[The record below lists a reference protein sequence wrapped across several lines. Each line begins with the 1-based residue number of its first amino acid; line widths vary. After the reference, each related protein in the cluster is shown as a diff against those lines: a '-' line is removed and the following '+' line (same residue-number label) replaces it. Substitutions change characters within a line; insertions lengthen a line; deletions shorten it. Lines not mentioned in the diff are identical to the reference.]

1 MNEPLFQKDSYARSC
16 KSEIVSLAA
25 GGVVLRQSVF
35 FPRAG
40 GQQGDQGELECT
52 TEQLSKKLRVQD
64 CIYQTEQDSV
74 TQVSVTQVSVTQDSG
89 TQDSGTQDSGTQD
102 SGTKD
107 SDAKVIVHLIDEHD
121 QQSGKLAIGD
131 VVEAHIDWHRRY
143 AMMRLHTA
151 LHLLCS
157 LVPHGVTGGNIAP
170 NKARLDFDCGGADL
184 CRASLQEKLS
194 SLVADDRAVVSRWV
208 DEEVLTKD
216 PSLVRTL
223 SVQPPRGT
231 GRVRLI
237 DIADC
242 DLQPCGGTHVKSTA
256 EIGEI
261 IVGKIENKGRH
272 NRRISLRLADTL
284 TEINN

>member
-1 MNEPLFQKDSYARSC
+1 MNELLFQKDSYAQSC
-16 KSEIVSLAA
+16 KSEIVSLKA

-52 TEQLSKKLRVQD
+52 SEQARKKLRVQD
-64 CIYQTEQDSV
+64 CIYQTEQNSDTQNSDTQDSV
-74 TQVSVTQVSVTQDSG
+74 TKVSV
-89 TQDSGTQDSGTQD
+89 
-102 SGTKD
+102 
-107 SDAKVIVHLIDEHD
+107 AKVIVHLLDEQD
-121 QQSGKLAIGD
+121 RQSSKLAIGD
-131 VVEAHIDWHRRY
+131 VVEARIDWHRRY

-170 NKARLDFDCGGADL
+170 DKARLDFDCGGADL
-184 CRASLQEKLS
+184 CRTSLQEKLS
-194 SLVADDRAVVSRWV
+194 SLIADDRAIVARWV
-208 DEEVLTKD
+208 DEEVLSKD

-256 EIGEI
+256 EIGDI

-272 NRRISLRLADTL
+272 NRRISLRLADNL
-284 TEINN
+284 SR